1 MAIIFKLK
9 RTLTK
14 CWLCYFF
21 LAKVSISIMLECPFI
36 IKKVDIQCRCQE
48 NNDYIVDIGL
58 FRVYTHQL
66 VTHIIFII
74 PLVTT
79 VMSCVMKRT

>member
-1 MAIIFKLK
+1 MPENHKKSEVISDRPTDRQTDRQSELK
-9 RTLTK
+9 SRAHAT
-14 CWLCYFF
+14 
-21 LAKVSISIMLECPFI
+21 
-36 IKKVDIQCRCQE
+36 KKVDIQCRCQE